1 MQHRSICSINRS
13 LPLFFRSVLPL
24 HIPCYALSCS
34 DCSSFQSSQSL
45 AKKGCGFASLRR
57 IFSTSLSLSRAL
69 GLTASCTRAGISGRC
84 SLTALQSG
92 RFGVVA
98 DTEGTSRRILVSASH
113 YSAPLSRRQV
123 RSPFPHPRRKGA
135 TRPLKPR
142 DLSEGTGG
150 REEDCSSSSG

>member
-1 MQHRSICSINRS
+1 MLCSS
-13 LPLFFRSVLPL
+13 SP
-24 HIPCYALSCS
+24 

-45 AKKGCGFASLRR
+45 AKKDSGFASLRR
-57 IFSTSLSLSRAL
+57 IFSDFAFARRAFGL
-69 GLTASCTRAGISGRC
+69 GLRLDLMRTSPRYRSATCTRAGISGRC

-98 DTEGTSRRILVSASH
+98 DTEGTRKRLLVSERH

-123 RSPFPHPRRKGA
+123 RPPFPHPRRKGA

-150 REEDCSSSSG
+150 REEVNPPPLLSPRDCGGHVPK

>member
-1 MQHRSICSINRS
+1 MLCSS
-13 LPLFFRSVLPL
+13 SP
-24 HIPCYALSCS
+24 
-34 DCSSFQSSQSL
+34 DCSSFQSSQSFMREDS
-45 AKKGCGFASLRR
+45 GFAYATPYLLPRFAYASLG
-57 IFSTSLSLSRAL
+57 SL
-69 GLTASCTRAGISGRC
+69 GLWPRGIRSRLRSTSCTRAGISGRC

-98 DTEGTSRRILVSASH
+98 DTEGTRKRLLVSERH

-123 RSPFPHPRRKGA
+123 RPPFPHPRRKGA

-150 REEDCSSSSG
+150 REEENPPPLVQSW